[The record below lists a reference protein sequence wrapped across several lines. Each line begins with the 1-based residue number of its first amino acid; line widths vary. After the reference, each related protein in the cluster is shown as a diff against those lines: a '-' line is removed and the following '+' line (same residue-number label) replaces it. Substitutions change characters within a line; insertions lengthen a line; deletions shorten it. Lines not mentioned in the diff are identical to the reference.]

1 MESKSH
7 IHREIQRIF
16 ESETTTKRL
25 TKGDIIYY
33 QGDRAESFYYLKK
46 GRVRVYMTSP
56 DGVEKT
62 LSTATHGEI
71 IGEAAFFDKMPRVS
85 SASALTNTELVS
97 INENKLV
104 TLIKESPQ
112 LALELLEIQATRI
125 RQLSTQIDAMT
136 FMQADGRIAQ
146 LLLQSTHIEDGKQ
159 VVSLTHEEIAST
171 VGVSRVTVSNILN
184 DFSKKGYVKTK
195 YRKVVVVNIDALQ
208 EIAGV

>member
-1 MESKSH
+1 MENKSH

-16 ESETTTKRL
+16 ENEPTTKRL
-25 TKGDIIYY
+25 TKGDIIYH

-71 IGEAAFFDKMPRVS
+71 LGEAAFFDKMPRVS
-85 SASALTNTELVS
+85 SASALTSTELVA
-97 INENKLV
+97 INESKLV

-136 FMQADGRIAQ
+136 FLQADGRIAQ
-146 LLLQSTHIEDGKQ
+146 LLLQSAHIEDGKQ
-159 VVSLTHEEIAST
+159 TVSLTHEEIAST

-184 DFSKKGYVKTK
+184 DFAKKGYVKTK
-195 YRKVVVVNIDALQ
+195 YRKVVVVNTDALR